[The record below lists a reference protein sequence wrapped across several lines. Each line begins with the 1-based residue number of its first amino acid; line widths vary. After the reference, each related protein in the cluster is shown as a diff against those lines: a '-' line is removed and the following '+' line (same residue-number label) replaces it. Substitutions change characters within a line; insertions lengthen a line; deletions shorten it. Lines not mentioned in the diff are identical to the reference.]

1 MKNPAYIRSDKG
13 TQIATIII
21 YTVVACDKKSK
32 FMMVYVLLQLLRV
45 GGVNARISTILSD
58 MFRMY

>member
-32 FMMVYVLLQLLRV
+32 FMMVYVQLLRV